1 MGADLTDFGRA
12 HSGEADLGDKRRTDR
27 LVRVAGRVAAHP
39 SGSLPHETHSP
50 PAELAARTAS
60 WPGAPGRPPEPQGRR
75 PPRMADPPVGLDQ
88 TPYRR

>member
-1 MGADLTDFGRA
+1 MEADLTGFGRA
-12 HSGEADLGDKRRTDR
+12 HFGEAESGDERRTGR
-27 LVRVAGRVAAHP
+27 LVRVAAHP
-39 SGSLPHETHSP
+39 SGSLPHETRGP